1 MYLELILS
9 SDVAYICPNLLSEVF
24 LLKLPGDVYGWN
36 YGPCG
41 VSKGHSHI
49 FIVEAVCW
57 ASFSFGIISLPPK
70 NNCYLKLC
78 KTRLFWNVCNVPKGH
93 SHIFLMAASWRW
105 GAPPRLLLWLHSKI
119 FPIRRFPRNIS
130 PLICELSS
138 MRKNFQL
145 TGNVT

>member
-49 FIVEAVCW
+49 FIVKAVYR
-57 ASFSFGIISLPPK
+57 ASFSFGIVSLPPK
-70 NNCYLKLC
+70 NNSQIMQN
-78 KTRLFWNVCNVPKGH
+78 KTVLACVQCP
-93 SHIFLMAASWRW
+93 
-105 GAPPRLLLWLHSKI
+105 
-119 FPIRRFPRNIS
+119 
-130 PLICELSS
+130 
-138 MRKNFQL
+138 
-145 TGNVT
+145 